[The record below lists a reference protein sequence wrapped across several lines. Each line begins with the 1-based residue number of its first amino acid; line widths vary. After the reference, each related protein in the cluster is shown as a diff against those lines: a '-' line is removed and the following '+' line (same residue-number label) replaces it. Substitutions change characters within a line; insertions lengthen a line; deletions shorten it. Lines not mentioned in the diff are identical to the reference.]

1 MLAIVRLTV
10 TDHDRDAAGLR
21 YVYPVV
27 SRRAGGVS
35 VGINLNPNNAC
46 NWRCLYCQ
54 VPDLQRGSAPEI
66 DLELLT
72 TELDGFL
79 QQLTEGDYLEQHVA
93 PEMRRVVD
101 VALSGNGEPTTARP
115 FDTIVERVLEVT
127 EARQSGLNK
136 VLITNGSM
144 MQRQEVQRGVAKLGE
159 AGGEAWFKLDAGTS
173 EMRQRINGAP
183 STDEAVRRNLRACA
197 DRCRTRIQTC
207 LVAIDGTPLSD
218 AERVAYVSLLRAERD
233 AGTKIQDVLL
243 YGMARPSLREDADR
257 LARVADEVLEAFASE
272 IRDAGIDVLV
282 RA

>member
-1 MLAIVRLTV
+1 MPTVRLTV

-46 NWRCLYCQ
+46 NWRCVYCQ
-54 VPDLQRGSAPEI
+54 VPDLQRGSAPDI
-66 DLELLT
+66 DLPRLT
-72 TELDGFL
+72 RELDGFL
-79 QQLTEGDYLEQHVA
+79 RELTEGDYLEQHVE

-101 VALSGNGEPTTARP
+101 VAFSGNGEPTTARP
-115 FDTIVERVLEVT
+115 FDTIVERVLEVV
-127 EARQSGLNK
+127 EARHPGLNK

-144 MQRQEVQRGVAKLGE
+144 MQREEVQRGVAMLGK
-159 AGGEAWFKLDAGTS
+159 AGGEAWFKLDGGTA

-197 DRCRTRIQTC
+197 SRCRTRIQTC
-207 LVAIDGTPLSD
+207 LVAIDGESLPE
-218 AERVAYVSLLRAERD
+218 AERVAYVSLLKAERE

-243 YGMARPSLREDADR
+243 YGMARPSLRDDADR
-257 LARVADEVLEAFASE
+257 LTRVPDEVLEGFASE
-272 IRDAGIDVLV
+272 IRAAGFDVLV

>member
-1 MLAIVRLTV
+1 MRTVRLTV

-46 NWRCLYCQ
+46 NWRCVYCQ
-54 VPDLQRGSAPEI
+54 VPNLQRGSAPDI
-66 DLELLT
+66 DLPRLT
-72 TELDGFL
+72 RELDGFL
-79 QQLTEGDYLEQHVA
+79 RELTEGEYLEQHVE

-115 FDTIVERVLEVT
+115 FDVIMERVLEVA
-127 EARQSGLNK
+127 EARHPGLNK

-144 MQRQEVQRGVAKLGE
+144 MQREEVQRGVAMLGE
-159 AGGEAWFKLDAGTS
+159 AGGEAWFKLDAGTA

-197 DRCRTRIQTC
+197 SRCRTRIQTC
-207 LVAIDGTPLSD
+207 LVAIDGEPLST
-218 AERVAYVSLLRAERD
+218 AERVAYVSLLTAERD
-233 AGTKIQDVLL
+233 AGTKIHDVLL
-243 YGMARPSLREDADR
+243 YGMARPSLRDDADR
-257 LARVADEVLEAFASE
+257 LSRVADEVLEGFASE
-272 IRDAGIDVLV
+272 IRAAGIDVLV